1 MNNPEDSKPEE
12 ESENEDKP
20 FVDEETSYSFL
31 FFATSGAL
39 LFVTLWSFWDD
50 EYSRRGYKQY
60 QNEYFKSQYA
70 RAEDKWKAADKNVAS
85 KEQELK
91 NTLAQVDSQLDDS
104 DEYQILLDEVLE
116 AEIKLAE
123 VEELK
128 KFAGSQLD
136 EAYYFY
142 KKAMHEGENFDVQLA
157 KVQQIEKEVSSWNPR
172 IDDKAS
178 ILKVAEDKLLLQK
191 AKQDELKKQ
200 LDKLGRDRGDAQRT
214 MDFYKPF
221 PFVWRATAVEQTV
234 IPGYGKNNFS
244 EITYKVDRCQ
254 TCHISYPDDYY
265 KDYDHP
271 LKTHPNLDILI
282 KKHPPERT
290 GCTWCHLGQGTATAP
305 AEDAHG
311 SHHEMDQTVG
321 INEPMSHGIFMQ
333 ATCRNCHAEV
343 VNLEGAP
350 ILSKGKRLFLKLGCH
365 GCHLA
370 DGYSDC
376 LLYTSP
382 SPRD

>member
-20 FVDEETSYSFL
+20 FIDEETSYSFL

-116 AEIKLAE
+116 AEIELAE
-123 VEELK
+123 VVELK
-128 KFAGSQLD
+128 KFAGSELD

-157 KVQQIEKEVSSWNPR
+157 KVKEIEKVVESWNPQ
-172 IDDKAS
+172 IDDKAR

-191 AKQDELKKQ
+191 AKRTNLKNSWKN
-200 LDKLGRDRGDAQRT
+200 L
-214 MDFYKPF
+214 
-221 PFVWRATAVEQTV
+221 AVIAGTRNG
-234 IPGYGKNNFS
+234 PW
-244 EITYKVDRCQ
+244 IT
-254 TCHISYPDDYY
+254 TSHS
-265 KDYDHP
+265 P
-271 LKTHPNLDILI
+271 L
-282 KKHPPERT
+282 
-290 GCTWCHLGQGTATAP
+290 
-305 AEDAHG
+305 
-311 SHHEMDQTVG
+311 S
-321 INEPMSHGIFMQ
+321 
-333 ATCRNCHAEV
+333 
-343 VNLEGAP
+343 GAP
-350 ILSKGKRLFLKLGCH
+350 RRLNRRSSRDMVKTTFLK
-365 GCHLA
+365 
-370 DGYSDC
+370 
-376 LLYTSP
+376 
-382 SPRD
+382 

>member
-70 RAEDKWKAADKNVAS
+70 RAEDKWKEADKNIAS
-85 KEQELK
+85 KEEELE
-91 NTLAQVDSQLDDS
+91 NSLRQVDSQLDDS
-104 DEYQILLDEVLE
+104 DEYQALLDEVLE

-157 KVQQIEKEVSSWNPR
+157 KVQRIEKEVSSWNPR
-172 IDDKAS
+172 IDDKAR

-191 AKQDELKKQ
+191 
-200 LDKLGRDRGDAQRT
+200 RR
-214 MDFYKPF
+214 
-221 PFVWRATAVEQTV
+221 
-234 IPGYGKNNFS
+234 I
-244 EITYKVDRCQ
+244 I
-254 TCHISYPDDYY
+254 
-265 KDYDHP
+265 
-271 LKTHPNLDILI
+271 
-282 KKHPPERT
+282 
-290 GCTWCHLGQGTATAP
+290 
-305 AEDAHG
+305 
-311 SHHEMDQTVG
+311 
-321 INEPMSHGIFMQ
+321 
-333 ATCRNCHAEV
+333 
-343 VNLEGAP
+343 
-350 ILSKGKRLFLKLGCH
+350 
-365 GCHLA
+365 
-370 DGYSDC
+370 
-376 LLYTSP
+376 
-382 SPRD
+382 

>member
-104 DEYQILLDEVLE
+104 DEYQNLLDEVLE

-123 VEELK
+123 VKELK

-142 KKAMHEGENFDVQLA
+142 KKAMHEGENFDVQKA
-157 KVQQIEKEVSSWNPR
+157 KVQQIKEEVNSWNPR

-200 LDKLGRDRGDAQRT
+200 LDSLVRNRGDAQRT

-234 IPGYGKNNFS
+234 IPGFG
-244 EITYKVDRCQ
+244 
-254 TCHISYPDDYY
+254 
-265 KDYDHP
+265 
-271 LKTHPNLDILI
+271 
-282 KKHPPERT
+282 
-290 GCTWCHLGQGTATAP
+290 
-305 AEDAHG
+305 
-311 SHHEMDQTVG
+311 
-321 INEPMSHGIFMQ
+321 
-333 ATCRNCHAEV
+333 
-343 VNLEGAP
+343 
-350 ILSKGKRLFLKLGCH
+350 
-365 GCHLA
+365 
-370 DGYSDC
+370 
-376 LLYTSP
+376 
-382 SPRD
+382 

>member
-1 MNNPEDSKPEE
+1 LNNPEDSKPEE

-85 KEQELK
+85 KEQEIK

-116 AEIKLAE
+116 AEIELAE
-123 VEELK
+123 VKELK

-200 LDKLGRDRGDAQRT
+200 LEKLGRDRGDAQRT
-214 MDFYKPF
+214 MDYYKPF
-221 PFVWRATAVEQTV
+221 PFVWRATAVEQSV

-254 TCHISYPDDYY
+254 TCHISYQDDYY

-271 LKTHPNLDILI
+271 LKSHPNLDILI

-290 GCTWCHLGQGTATAP
+290 GCTW
-305 AEDAHG
+305 
-311 SHHEMDQTVG
+311 
-321 INEPMSHGIFMQ
+321 
-333 ATCRNCHAEV
+333 
-343 VNLEGAP
+343 
-350 ILSKGKRLFLKLGCH
+350 
-365 GCHLA
+365 
-370 DGYSDC
+370 
-376 LLYTSP
+376 
-382 SPRD
+382 